1 MYELTHPMSRGAF
14 LRRVSGLLVAVAIPG
29 DALLRRSVIRL
40 SLEHPDPRPGITA
53 ERVLSVEAL
62 SAIKSERVKDAYEA
76 ARTYPA
82 IFDGIAC
89 GCSCGGSGHNG
100 GHRSLLVCYETAQ
113 PTGCQACR
121 DEAQLVARLAAKDT
135 PLADIRAAVDK
146 RFG

>member
-1 MYELTHPMSRGAF
+1 MHELTQPMSRGAF
-14 LRRVSGLLVAVAIPG
+14 LRRMSGLLAVAVIPS
-29 DALLRRSVIRL
+29 DAVLRRFAVRS

-53 ERVLSVEAL
+53 EHVLSVEAL
-62 SAIKSERVKDAYEA
+62 SSIKSERVKDAYEW

-89 GCSCGGSGHNG
+89 GCGCTDRNNKT
-100 GHRSLLVCYETAQ
+100 HRSLLVCYETTQ

-135 PLADIRAAVDK
+135 PLADIRTAVDK
-146 RFG
+146 KFG

>member
-1 MYELTHPMSRGAF
+1 MHELTQPTSRRAF
-14 LRRVSGLLVAVAIPG
+14 LERVSGLLVVAVLPSDAI
-29 DALLRRSVIRL
+29 LRRFAVRSP
-40 SLEHPDPRPGITA
+40 LEHPDPRPGINA
-53 ERVLSVEAL
+53 EHVLSVEAL

>member
-1 MYELTHPMSRGAF
+1 MNELTHPISRGAF
-14 LRRVSGLLVAVAIPG
+14 LRRLSGLLVAVAIPS
-29 DALLRRSVIRL
+29 DALLRRSVMRS
-40 SLEHPDPRPGITA
+40 SLEHPDPRPGINA
-53 ERVLSVEAL
+53 DHVLSVEAL
-62 SAIKSERVKDAYEA
+62 SAIKSERVKDAYEW

-89 GCSCGGSGHNG
+89 GCSCGGHNG
-100 GHRSLLVCYETAQ
+100 NHRSLLVCYETTQ

-135 PLADIRAAVDK
+135 PLAEIRAAVDK

>member
-1 MYELTHPMSRGAF
+1 MHELTQPMSRRAF
-14 LRRVSGLLVAVAIPG
+14 LERMSGLLVVAVLPINAVV
-29 DALLRRSVIRL
+29 RRFAVRS

-53 ERVLSVEAL
+53 EHVLSVEAL
-62 SAIKSERVKDAYEA
+62 SSIRSERVKDAYEW

-89 GCSCGGSGHNG
+89 GCGCTGRSG

-121 DEAQLVARLAAKDT
+121 DEAQLVARLAGKDM
-135 PLADIRAAVDK
+135 PLEDIRAAVDK
-146 RFG
+146 KFG

>member
-1 MYELTHPMSRGAF
+1 MSRGAF
-14 LRRVSGLLVAVAIPG
+14 LRRVSGLLVAVAIPS
-29 DALLRRSVIRL
+29 DTLLRRSLTRS
-40 SLEHPDPRPGITA
+40 SLDHPDPRPGITA
-53 ERVLSVEAL
+53 EHVLSVEAL
-62 SAIKSERVKDAYEA
+62 SAIKSERVKDAYES

-89 GCSCGGSGHNG
+89 GCGCSGHNG
-100 GHRSLLVCYETAQ
+100 NHRSLLVCYETMQ

-135 PLADIRAAVDK
+135 PLAEIRAAVDK

>member
-1 MYELTHPMSRGAF
+1 MHELTQPMSRRAF
-14 LRRVSGLLVAVAIPG
+14 LERMSGLLVVAVMPG
-29 DALLRRSVIRL
+29 DVILRRFAVRS

-53 ERVLSVEAL
+53 EHVLSVEAL
-62 SAIKSERVKDAYEA
+62 SSIKSERVKDAYEW
-76 ARTYPA
+76 ARAYPA

-89 GCSCGGSGHNG
+89 GCGCSGHKG
-100 GHRSLLVCYETAQ
+100 AHRSLLVCYETAQ

-146 RFG
+146 KFG

>member
-14 LRRVSGLLVAVAIPG
+14 LRRLSGLLVAVVIPS
-29 DALLRRSVIRL
+29 DALPRHSAMRS

-62 SAIKSERVKDAYEA
+62 AAIKSERVKDAYDW
-76 ARTYPA
+76 ARSYPA

-89 GCSCGGSGHNG
+89 GCSCGGRNG
-100 GHRSLLVCYETAQ
+100 THRSLLVCYETAQ

-121 DEAQLVARLAAKDT
+121 DEAQLVGRLAEKDT
-135 PLADIRAAVDK
+135 PLPDIRAAVDK
-146 RFG
+146 KFG